1 MSCFFSVSIKQIIIS
16 YTQIWKNKLLT
27 LLRLLSFTNKKT

>member
-1 MSCFFSVSIKQIIIS
+1 MFFSVSIKQIINS

-27 LLRLLSFTNKKT
+27 LLPLLFAQIKNLM